1 LKRALGFLLLLGATA
16 APSFAHPHV
25 FISNRMTVQF
35 DQGMLQGIAFQWT
48 FDDMFSAMIL
58 SDYDPR
64 HTGQFDAARAKA
76 LKAGAFDNL
85 ENYHY
90 FIAISIGNKPVRR
103 FGIEQFEPRIT
114 DKERLVY
121 TFFVPLN
128 LAVGTAEQTVV
139 LTVYDDSYYVAFDLL
154 HAEDVTVQAGSG
166 IACALSVQKTKV
178 KPLWPGQYMPD
189 QLYIRFKESS

>member
-1 LKRALGFLLLLGATA
+1 
-16 APSFAHPHV
+16 
-25 FISNRMTVQF
+25 M
-35 DQGMLQGIAFQWT
+35 
-48 FDDMFSAMIL
+48 
-58 SDYDPR
+58 
-64 HTGQFDAARAKA
+64 
-76 LKAGAFDNL
+76 
-85 ENYHY
+85 
-90 FIAISIGNKPVRR
+90 
-103 FGIEQFEPRIT
+103 EQFEPRIT
-114 DKERLVY
+114 DKGRLVY